1 MPCLGVAIGA
11 VVGVAKVVEVVLAE
25 RVDRELVIN
34 ERLESCLLG
43 CNGTG
48 AGFKE
53 LETPGKVP
61 YVQGSEKQRGMGW
74 VWELREKREVIRH
87 ELVHDINEVIDGG
100 LGADNEG
107 IIVCDV
113 GFTGN
118 RNEWGC
124 SVCGAECGGERR

>member
-1 MPCLGVAIGA
+1 
-11 VVGVAKVVEVVLAE
+11 
-25 RVDRELVIN
+25 
-34 ERLESCLLG
+34 
-43 CNGTG
+43 
-48 AGFKE
+48 
-53 LETPGKVP
+53 
-61 YVQGSEKQRGMGW
+61 MGW

-100 LGADNEG
+100 LSADNEG

-113 GFTGN
+113 GFTSN